1 MANSQRISDL
11 DQYPSVAELRGEDM
25 IIVSSTAT
33 SNGGTSTQ
41 LVSYRM
47 SFEQLYKLIKDK
59 IVAELGNE
67 WKNPGIIRSLAAAL
81 TTSDGA
87 NMCLG
92 AEVAKD
98 LNTAITKIRNEDVFK
113 AKWS

>member
-11 DQYPSVAELRGEDM
+11 DQYPTVAELRGDDL
-25 IIVSSTAT
+25 IIVSSNAKA
-33 SNGGTSTQ
+33 NGSTSTEK
-41 LVSYRM
+41 VSYKM
-47 SFEQLYKLIKDK
+47 TFEQLYSLIKAR
-59 IVAELGNE
+59 IVKELGND

-81 TTSDGA
+81 NTADGA

-92 AEVAKD
+92 AEVAKQLNSNVNNLD
-98 LNTAITKIRNEDVFK
+98 LYK